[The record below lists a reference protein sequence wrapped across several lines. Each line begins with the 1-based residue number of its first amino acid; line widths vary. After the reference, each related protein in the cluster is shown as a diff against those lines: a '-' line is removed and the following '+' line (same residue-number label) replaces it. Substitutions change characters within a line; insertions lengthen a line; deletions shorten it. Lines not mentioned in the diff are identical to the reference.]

1 MAKSISPL
9 PEEFLEW
16 QVRLR
21 RHTMTDRNGA
31 PHIGVIPLVF
41 VKRPGVAVGGTAHS
55 VVCGLL
61 PEESTLEERTAKF
74 RALYEEGIEKG
85 ARHVYDVGIEYFTGY
100 YESREAFQ
108 ADTLTTLLPKE
119 SDLVTALRAEP
130 QCALVFNVFEAA
142 TTEKIFNPRC
152 QQIDAVVDVH
162 EDGPVYDNVWW
173 HNTLFH
179 GMADDHVVLQFRHQ
193 KSWDTRFGTL
203 QALA

>member
-1 MAKSISPL
+1 MLKNSTPL

-74 RALYEEGIEKG
+74 RSLFTKRGSRKG

-100 YESREAFQ
+100 YEDRECFQ
-108 ADTLTTLLPKE
+108 PDTLTTLLPE
-119 SDLVTALRAEP
+119 GVRSRQGATCGASMCAGV
-130 QCALVFNVFEAA
+130 QC
-142 TTEKIFNPRC
+142 
-152 QQIDAVVDVH
+152 
-162 EDGPVYDNVWW
+162 
-173 HNTLFH
+173 
-179 GMADDHVVLQFRHQ
+179 FRGGHH
-193 KSWDTRFGTL
+193 
-203 QALA
+203 